1 MSIRLDDNDSGHSLH
16 LHAAVCK
23 AAHIWMDVWMFVYS
37 QQSVHK
43 SLLSVSSKDRL
54 PPLWWPSINLTPL
67 SLLHI
72 ISFMMFFP
80 RITAAINSVASLFK
94 KQKQKNKQQPAKRCA
109 DMIGVAVYKRL
120 SASLC
125 AGMKWGWKPAQRWA
139 APPVTGPPFSRWK
152 LPLLDNQR
160 HCWTFTQTHRVAC
173 RPASYSPGHLH
184 ASRTGGFFIMRCTAG
199 WNIPARASSAVAAPH
214 WCARISP
221 PCVKTKRC
229 SHTQSTSTRYAT
241 LCVLHFF
248 N

>member
-1 MSIRLDDNDSGHSLH
+1 
-16 LHAAVCK
+16 
-23 AAHIWMDVWMFVYS
+23 
-37 QQSVHK
+37 
-43 SLLSVSSKDRL
+43 
-54 PPLWWPSINLTPL
+54 
-67 SLLHI
+67 
-72 ISFMMFFP
+72 
-80 RITAAINSVASLFK
+80 
-94 KQKQKNKQQPAKRCA
+94 
-109 DMIGVAVYKRL
+109 MIGVAVYKRI

-199 WNIPARASSAVAAPH
+199 WNIPARASLAVAAPH

-241 LCVLHFF
+241 LCVLPFF
-248 N
+248 KKRQICLKIYNFLMLLNIHWRIIYPEFKKKKPFIHLAFFAIPYKWYSVL